1 MNNTIAIV
9 GRPNVGKSTLFNRLI
24 KAKEAIVESISGVTR
39 DRIFGKGDWNG
50 YDFSVIDTGGYV
62 HGSDDIFEDE
72 IRKQVLLALDEAD
85 VIIFVVD
92 THEGINPLDDD
103 VSKMLRKS
111 KKDVFV
117 VANKVDIPNQTDS
130 IIEFYSLGL
139 GEVYPVSAV
148 NGSGTGDLLDA
159 VVKVFPEKTISQEE
173 TDLPRI
179 AFVGRPN
186 VGKSSLINTLL
197 GDKRNIVTPIAG
209 TTRDS
214 IYTRY
219 NAFGHDFMLVDTAGL
234 RKKAKIYEN
243 IEFYSTLRTIR
254 AIENCDVCV
263 VMIDAQT
270 GMEKQ
275 DIAIFHLAEKN
286 NKGIVVVV
294 NKWDLI
300 DKETNTHL
308 KFEKD
313 IKAQIAPF
321 NDVPIVF
328 TSVTEKQR
336 IYKTLE
342 EAAAVFK
349 RRTMQIATSKLNDL
363 LLPIIE
369 NKPPP
374 MGSRGRYIRIKYV
387 MQLKT
392 ETPRFAFFCNL
403 PDDVKDSY
411 RRFLENVIRDH
422 YDFSGVPIK
431 VYFRSKKRQ
440 SLRFFVLK
448 LCHLRKVNS

>member
-24 KAKEAIVESISGVTR
+24 ESKEAIVESVSGVTR
-39 DRIFGKGDWNG
+39 DRIYGKSDWNG
-50 YDFSVIDTGGYV
+50 YEFSVIDTGGYV
-62 HGSDDIFEDE
+62 HGSDDTFEDE
-72 IRKQVLLALDEAD
+72 IRKQVLFAIDESDA
-85 VIIFVVD
+85 IIFVVD
-92 THEGINPLDDD
+92 THEGINPLDED
-103 VSKMLRKS
+103 VANLLRRS
-111 KKDVFV
+111 KKDIFV
-117 VANKVDIPNQTDS
+117 VANKVDTPNQTS
-130 IIEFYSLGL
+130 TIAEFYALGL
-139 GEVYPVSAV
+139 GDLFAVSAI
-148 NGSGTGDLLDA
+148 NGSGTGELLDEI
-159 VVKVFPEKTISQEE
+159 VKVFPEKSIKDEE

-186 VGKSSLINTLL
+186 VGKSSIINTLL

-234 RKKAKIYEN
+234 RKKGKVYEN

-254 AIENCDVCV
+254 AIENSDVCV
-263 VMIDAQT
+263 VMIDAQS
-270 GMEKQ
+270 GIEKQ

-286 NKGIVVVV
+286 KKGIVIVV
-294 NKWDLI
+294 NKWDLVK
-300 DKETNTHL
+300 KETNTHL
-308 KFEKD
+308 DFEREIREK
-313 IKAQIAPF
+313 IAPF

-336 IYKTLE
+336 IFKTLE
-342 EAAAVFK
+342 LASEVFK
-349 RRTMQIATSKLNDL
+349 RRSQQIPTSKLNDL

-369 NKPPP
+369 KTPPP
-374 MGSRGRYIRIKYV
+374 MGSRGRYIRIKYI

-392 ETPRFAFFCNL
+392 ATPMFAFFCNL

-411 RRFLENVIRDH
+411 RRFLENQIREH
-422 YDFSGVPIK
+422 YDFVGVPIQIF
-431 VYFRSKKRQ
+431 FRSK
-440 SLRFFVLK
+440 
-448 LCHLRKVNS
+448 

>member
-24 KAKEAIVESISGVTR
+24 QSKEAIVESASGVTR
-39 DRIFGKGDWNG
+39 DRIYGKSDWNG
-50 YDFSVIDTGGYV
+50 YEFSVIDTGGYV
-62 HGSDDIFEDE
+62 HGSDDTFEYE
-72 IRKQVLLALDEAD
+72 IRHQVMLALDEAD
-85 VIIFVVD
+85 VIIFMVD

-103 VSKMLRKS
+103 VSRLLRRS
-111 KKDVFV
+111 KKDIFL
-117 VANKVDIPNQTDS
+117 VANKVDIPNQTDN

-159 VVKVFPEKTISQEE
+159 IVKVFPQKTISQEE
-173 TDLPRI
+173 TTLPRI
-179 AFVGRPN
+179 AFIGRPN
-186 VGKSSLINTLL
+186 VGKSSIINTLL

-219 NAFGHDFMLVDTAGL
+219 NAFSHDFMLVDTAGL
-234 RKKAKIYEN
+234 RKKVKVHEN
-243 IEFYSTLRTIR
+243 IEFYSTLRTVR
-254 AIENCDVCV
+254 AIENSDVCV
-263 VMIDAQT
+263 LMIDAKA
-270 GMEKQ
+270 GIEKQ

-286 NKGIVVVV
+286 SKGVVVVV
-294 NKWDLI
+294 NKWDLV

-308 KFEKD
+308 KFEQD
-313 IKAQIAPF
+313 IKSKIAPF

-342 EAAAVFK
+342 VASDVYN
-349 RRTMQIATSKLNDL
+349 RRKMQIPTAKLNDL

-369 NKPPP
+369 NNPPP
-374 MGSRGRYIRIKYV
+374 MGSRGRYIRIKYI

-392 ETPRFAFFCNL
+392 DTPRFAFFCNL
-403 PDDVKDSY
+403 PEDIKESY
-411 RRFLENVIRDH
+411 RRFLENTIRDH
-422 YDFSGVPIK
+422 YDFTGVPIE
-431 VYFRSKKRQ
+431 VYFRKK
-440 SLRFFVLK
+440 
-448 LCHLRKVNS
+448 